1 MEKQKTKNKE
11 TILAFFMRGGE
22 EGNIGNGPDEWLG
35 AKSGS
40 CWTGSNNSFSSGE
53 DEMCNRSNMNILIL
67 RTDWIG
73 SFYAARPF

>member
-1 MEKQKTKNKE
+1 MSFSSSIKSLFEREKRK
-11 TILAFFMRGGE
+11 RGKQ
-22 EGNIGNGPDEWLG
+22 IGNGHDEWLD

-40 CWTGSNNSFSSGE
+40 CWTGSSNSFSSGE
-53 DEMCNRSNMNILIL
+53 EEMCSRSNMNILIL